1 MSSITEQAC
10 PRVLVPYS
18 EVDDIHGFQDIF
30 VYLRPETNGVLT
42 ESALLNVLRK
52 NRVYAEHAPVVYLAN
67 LPGEFLVSR
76 HIIEDHYRCKVEFAR
91 RGGALFTQDMIQR
104 FEARFNVPFETAE
117 VLGAYQFIEKTGMA
131 EEELFHVWVDNRN
144 FAVLNGQ
151 TIKRLDNVFVV
162 NYDIPALLHKNN
174 GDTNIAVF
182 LLRSTLTPEEFR
194 YMIRDMETSLI
205 DAGVLVRGIPPS
217 HAFHYSKGPFEQVLD
232 ALGFL
237 YRPDCS
243 HVPLESL
250 CFSRFL
256 LGRGISKEE
265 ILNILENPIRRL
277 RHPDGTE
284 TENDI
289 FTFTAGMDYED
300 AYMSVQWD

>member
-1 MSSITEQAC
+1 M
-10 PRVLVPYS
+10 
-18 EVDDIHGFQDIF
+18 
-30 VYLRPETNGVLT
+30 YLRPETNGVLT
-42 ESALLNVLRK
+42 ESTLLNVLRK

-76 HIIEDHYRCKVEFAR
+76 HIIEDHYRCKIDFAR
-91 RGGALFTQDMIQR
+91 RGGALFTPSMIKR
-104 FEARFNVPFETAE
+104 FEDRFNVPFETAE
-117 VLGAYQFIEKTGMA
+117 VLGAYQFIEKTGMD
-131 EEELFHVWVDNRN
+131 EERLFRVWVDNRN

-151 TIKRLDNVFVV
+151 TIKRLDDVFVV

-174 GDTNIAVF
+174 RNTDIAVF

-205 DAGVLVRGIPPS
+205 DVGVLDRGTPPS
-217 HAFHYSKGPFEQVLD
+217 RAFHYSKGPFEQILD

-237 YRPDCS
+237 YRQDCS

-256 LGRGISKEE
+256 LNRGISKES
-265 ILNILENPIRRL
+265 ILNILDNPIRPL
-277 RHPDGTE
+277 RYPDGKE
-284 TENDI
+284 AENNI
-289 FTFTAGMDYED
+289 FTFTAGMDYET
-300 AYMSVQWD
+300 ARRSVWWD